1 MFEGLTPTHLILV
14 LAIALI
20 VFGPGKLPE
29 VGAALGRTIR
39 EFRSAAQGEDEAIPV
54 ATTGPVPTSDTAEAH
69 NEASTTSG

>member
-14 LAIALI
+14 LVIALI

-39 EFRSAAQGEDEAIPV
+39 EFRSAVQAKDEGPPV
-54 ATTGPVPTSDTAEAH
+54 PVTGPARTPAAAGDNHEEPRTSA
-69 NEASTTSG
+69 